1 MLSSLSIGRELV
13 EILAYQN
20 MTTFSEQE
28 SEKLPKHVAIIMDGN
43 GRWARSHG
51 KPRLWGHR
59 NGVKNVRSVVNAARE
74 FGVPYVTLYAFST
87 ENQNRPNEEKSGLMH
102 LLEEFL
108 KRELAGM
115 LKDGIRLRAIG
126 DLTGLP
132 KFAQEIVEETI
143 DKTKNNN
150 DWNLTLALNYGS
162 RQEVLKGIQSYIREI
177 SETGKNAENLDWSTF
192 SNFLET
198 KDLPDPDL
206 IIRTSGEFRLSNF
219 LLLQAAYAEI
229 FVSPLTGLILIERLL
244 LKPCKIIF
252 NGKED
257 LVKQVIKF
265 HIRLVPQ
272 LQQAFTHD
280 FTLILYYPTLGTCCI
295 SCLQS

>member
-143 DKTKNNN
+143 DKTQNNN
-150 DWNLTLALNYGS
+150 NWNLTLALNYGS
-162 RQEVLKGIQSYIREI
+162 RQEVLKGIKSYIREI

-229 FVSPLTGLILIERLL
+229 FVSPLHWPDFNREAFIEA
-244 LKPCKIIF
+244 
-252 NGKED
+252 
-257 LVKQVIKF
+257 
-265 HIRLVPQ
+265 
-272 LQQAFTHD
+272 LQNYIQRERRFGQTSD
-280 FTLILYYPTLGTCCI
+280 QI
-295 SCLQS
+295 SHLPSPATTTSIYS